1 MRIAHVSDCYLP
13 RLGGIEL
20 QVRDLAERQAGA
32 GHDVT
37 LFTSTVG
44 PPRSGNETG
53 EVAVDRVRALGRRF
67 PMTRGAGDIAY
78 RDSWKARDKVASG
91 KFDAVHVHTST
102 FSPLAFLVARDAGRR
117 GVPTVVTLH
126 SMWSKAEPLFHGA
139 DWVAGWAGWEVTWT
153 AVSEAAAQPL
163 RRVMRGRQPVYI
175 LPNSI
180 DPEEWQ
186 VPRRPRSPET
196 FRVAAVMRLSPRK
209 RPLQLLRILERAR
222 GLTDPSVEIRA
233 EIMGE
238 GPERKAMQRYL
249 RRHGMAGW
257 VNLAGRVSRPAIRSV
272 YESADLFV
280 APATFESFGIAALEA
295 RASGVPVLARNGTGV
310 TEFLVDGRDGFL
322 VDSDSAMAEAVAG
335 MAAGSDPR
343 WSLGS
348 APGHRLGPVPEKVTW
363 SASLPRCEMLYAAAA
378 RQHGLP
384 SVAGL
389 GGGDP
394 EILVTTRLPAQV
406 GDPG

>member
-13 RLGGIEL
+13 RVGGIEL
-20 QVRDLAERQAGA
+20 QVRDLAERQAAA

-44 PPRSGNETG
+44 ATRSRHETG
-53 EVAVDRVRALGRRF
+53 EVAVERVRALGRRI
-67 PMTRGAGDIAY
+67 PMMPGSGDIAY
-78 RDSWKARDKVASG
+78 RDSWKARDKVAGG
-91 KFDAVHVHTST
+91 KFDVVHVHTST

-139 DWVAGWAGWEVTWT
+139 DWLSGWAGWEVTWT

-180 DPEEWQ
+180 DPEEWR
-186 VPRRPRSPET
+186 VPRRPRPPRT
-196 FRVAAVMRLSPRK
+196 FQVAAVMRLSPRK

-222 GLTDPSVEIRA
+222 ELTDPRVEIRA
-233 EIMGE
+233 EIMGD
-238 GPERKAMQRYL
+238 GTERKAMERYL
-249 RRHGMAGW
+249 RHHGMTTW

-272 YESADLFV
+272 FETADLFV

-295 RASGVPVLARNGTGV
+295 RASGVPVLARNGTGA
-310 TEFLVDGRDGFL
+310 TEFLDDGHDGFL
-322 VDSDSAMAEAVAG
+322 VDSDSAMAETLAG
-335 MAAGSDPR
+335 MAEGTDPR
-343 WSLGS
+343 WSL
-348 APGHRLGPVPEKVTW
+348 ATALGPVPERVTW

-384 SVAGL
+384 SVAGFREREDL
-389 GGGDP
+389 DSH
-394 EILVTTRLPAQV
+394 VATRHPAPV
-406 GDPG
+406 GDPR